1 VDAIKANVHRASL
14 RRSDAH
20 FRVEFENLVECLDEL
35 RREPSAIIHDQLC
48 PAEWDSRSGSCCAMV
63 CKAGHMALAVILTNS
78 PREVLWGHN

>member
-1 VDAIKANVHRASL
+1 MLIS
-14 RRSDAH
+14 
-20 FRVEFENLVECLDEL
+20 RVEFENLVECLDEL

-78 PREVLWGHN
+78 PAKSSGGHN